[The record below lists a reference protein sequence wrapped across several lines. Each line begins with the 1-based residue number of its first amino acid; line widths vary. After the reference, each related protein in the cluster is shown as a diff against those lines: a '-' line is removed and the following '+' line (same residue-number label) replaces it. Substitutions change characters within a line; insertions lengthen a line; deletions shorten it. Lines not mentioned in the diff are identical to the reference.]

1 MKKIFLLSSLF
12 LLTMVGCAE
21 QVSSTTS
28 SNNSTTSNNTTSVE
42 TTTSEA
48 TTSIDQ
54 ALVNAK
60 NEAKKA
66 LQDFVEEQIIQ
77 DKTQLNNLLTSL
89 LLKIDEASSI
99 EQVNTEKENG
109 LALLQELANTLKE
122 MEELKAKQLEAI
134 STLNNIDLSNYDE
147 EGKNEANNLINQG
160 VENIYAASTE
170 DEINNIIN
178 KVKEDIAKIKTKTEK
193 FFNQMVN
200 EVAPDAFKFNDN
212 KILNEQ
218 TSGSTEFH
226 MGKQDGNTSSVVDFY
241 ITANYKDVKWSI
253 LTFKFRKWD
262 NNSTLEVVAQDA
274 SLTFKSVTWDN
285 GQVKTTIETKET
297 GLKNNTKTHIQ
308 ILSCGWQKTVLI
320 DDVKIFSLN
329 TDKYCVGYF
338 GIESWDTSYTIEDA
352 LYQEYDDQTMNEKY
366 GNLLF

>member
-1 MKKIFLLSSLF
+1 
-12 LLTMVGCAE
+12 
-21 QVSSTTS
+21 
-28 SNNSTTSNNTTSVE
+28 
-42 TTTSEA
+42 
-48 TTSIDQ
+48 
-54 ALVNAK
+54 
-60 NEAKKA
+60 
-66 LQDFVEEQIIQ
+66 
-77 DKTQLNNLLTSL
+77 
-89 LLKIDEASSI
+89 
-99 EQVNTEKENG
+99 
-109 LALLQELANTLKE
+109 
-122 MEELKAKQLEAI
+122 
-134 STLNNIDLSNYDE
+134 
-147 EGKNEANNLINQG
+147 
-160 VENIYAASTE
+160 
-170 DEINNIIN
+170 
-178 KVKEDIAKIKTKTEK
+178 
-193 FFNQMVN
+193 MVN
-200 EVAPDAFKFNDN
+200 EVAPDAFKFNEN

-241 ITANYKDVKWSI
+241 ITANYKDVRWSI

-262 NNSTLEVVAQDA
+262 NNSTLEVVAQDD

-338 GIESWDTSYTIEDA
+338 GIESWDTSYTIENA